1 MPNPDDPFKE
11 LAETMK
17 ELAELQ
23 QQIDDSARKIV
34 KSVRTLVDHRTEYRP
49 VQAADYPAYD
59 AAYYDG
65 TERDLAGEGIA
76 SLGDFDDATFSRN
89 HPDKDVFV
97 RLGLAADAT
106 TGAIWFRLGTASSLA
121 LQSWLEDGRTII
133 TVRSSAESA
142 VPNRP
147 EVALE
152 RVTPQTGVRDVVR
165 RHRSRVAAA
174 GALPRLL
181 RGLEDLVAAYA
192 ADERAS
198 AAFRDG
204 QGLAL
209 FEPMLRKKLGDNYE
223 DEGAPLVESI
233 LAHPE
238 WWTGE
243 APKSVAPA
251 GGGPISLMFLASREH
266 DGRGHF
272 TTAGL
277 ALHGLPDLQ
286 MKAVAANHCRAA
298 RFLMSVVARKLVRD
312 VAERPLP
319 AHLELELTR
328 ADVALP
334 AEFVSLGRY
343 PEVEVQSEG
352 PARVRLVLEGFN
364 LGSEPDLL
372 HVLPPGDRSASKD
385 EWLRDTCR
393 RLGQDAPPP
402 LSLDAFDAQME
413 AASRKGRETLS
424 EVRDRFRRGLP
435 ADQTLLIKVA
445 LPSALGGREFVWVKA
460 NDWTGDGVLIGT
472 LESAPHNLPGLER
485 GHEMRVVEAD
495 VFDRA
500 VVDKEQGMLDAALTD
515 IVAQEFGVDL

>member
-1 MPNPDDPFKE
+1 
-11 LAETMK
+11 MK
-17 ELAELQ
+17 ELSEIQ
-23 QQIDDSARKIV
+23 QQIDDSARRIV
-34 KSVRTLVDHRTEYRP
+34 ESVRTLVDHRTEYRL
-49 VQAADYPAYD
+49 VRADDYPEYD

-65 TERDLAGEGIA
+65 TERDLAAEGIA
-76 SLGDFDDATFSRN
+76 SLGDFDDETFSRT
-89 HPDKDVFV
+89 HPDKNVFV

-106 TGAIWFRLGTASSLA
+106 TGAIWFRLGTATSLA

-133 TVRSSAESA
+133 TVRSSTESA

-152 RVTPQTGVRDVVR
+152 RVAPQTSVRDVVR

-192 ADERAS
+192 ADEQAS
-198 AAFRDG
+198 AAFRAG

-243 APKSVAPA
+243 APKPVAPT
-251 GGGPISLMFLASREH
+251 GGGPINLMFLASREH
-266 DGRGHF
+266 DGRGYF

-286 MKAVAANHCRAA
+286 MRAVAANHCRAA

-319 AHLELELTR
+319 ANLELELTR

-334 AEFVSLGRY
+334 AEFVSIGRY
-343 PEVEVQSEG
+343 PEVEVTSEG

-364 LGSEPDLL
+364 TGSEPELL
-372 HVLPPGDRSASKD
+372 HLVPPGDRSGSKD

-402 LSLDAFDAQME
+402 LPLDAFDAQME
-413 AASRKGRETLS
+413 AARRK
-424 EVRDRFRRGLP
+424 
-435 ADQTLLIKVA
+435 
-445 LPSALGGREFVWVKA
+445 
-460 NDWTGDGVLIGT
+460 
-472 LESAPHNLPGLER
+472 
-485 GHEMRVVEAD
+485 
-495 VFDRA
+495 
-500 VVDKEQGMLDAALTD
+500 DAELTD

>member
-1 MPNPDDPFKE
+1 MSLENPEDTFQD
-11 LAETMK
+11 LV
-17 ELAELQ
+17 ELQ
-23 QQIDDSARKIV
+23 QQIDEAARRIV

-49 VQAADYPAYD
+49 VRAADYPDHD

-76 SLGDFDDATFSRN
+76 SLGDFDDASFSRN
-89 HPDKDVFV
+89 HPDKNVFV
-97 RLGLAADAT
+97 RLGLAADGT
-106 TGAIWFRLGTASSLA
+106 IGAIWFRLGAASSLA
-121 LQSWLEDGRTII
+121 LQSWLEDGRTIV

-147 EVALE
+147 EVAAE
-152 RVTPQTGVRDVVR
+152 RVAPQTAVRDVVR

-174 GALPRLL
+174 GALPRFL
-181 RGLEDLVAAYA
+181 RGLEELVAAYA
-192 ADERAS
+192 ADEQAS

-238 WWTGE
+238 WWAGQ
-243 APKSVAPA
+243 APKT
-251 GGGPISLMFLASREH
+251 ISLIFLASREY
-266 DGRGHF
+266 DGRGQL

-277 ALHGLPDLQ
+277 ALHGLPELQ

-319 AHLELELTR
+319 ANLEIELTR
-328 ADVALP
+328 ADVSLP

-343 PEVEVQSEG
+343 PEVEMESQG
-352 PARVRLVLEGFN
+352 PARVRLVLEG
-364 LGSEPDLL
+364 SLL
-372 HVLPPGDRSASKD
+372 HLLPPGDRSGSKD

-393 RLGQDAPPP
+393 RLGQDAPLP
-402 LSLDAFDAQME
+402 LPLDAFDAQMQ
-413 AASRKGRETLS
+413 AASPKG
-424 EVRDRFRRGLP
+424 
-435 ADQTLLIKVA
+435 
-445 LPSALGGREFVWVKA
+445 
-460 NDWTGDGVLIGT
+460 
-472 LESAPHNLPGLER
+472 
-485 GHEMRVVEAD
+485 
-495 VFDRA
+495 
-500 VVDKEQGMLDAALTD
+500 LTD
-515 IVAQEFGVDL
+515 VVAQEFGVDL

>member
-1 MPNPDDPFKE
+1 MDDPFKE

-23 QQIDDSARKIV
+23 KEIDDSARRIV

-49 VQAADYPAYD
+49 VRAADYPDYD

-76 SLGDFDDATFSRN
+76 SLGDFDDATFNRR
-89 HPDKDVFV
+89 HPDKNVFV

-106 TGAIWFRLGTASSLA
+106 AGAIWFRLGKASSLA
-121 LQSWLEDGRTII
+121 LQSWLEDGRTIT
-133 TVRSSAESA
+133 TVRSSTESA

-152 RVTPQTGVRDVVR
+152 RVDPQTAVSDVVR

-181 RGLEDLVAAYA
+181 RGLEDLVQAYA

-209 FEPMLRKKLGDNYE
+209 FEPMLRKKLGDKYE

-243 APKSVAPA
+243 APKPVAPV
-251 GGGPISLMFLASREH
+251 GPISLMFLASREH

-277 ALHGLPDLQ
+277 ALHHLPDLQ

-298 RFLMSVVARKLVRD
+298 RFLMGVVARKLVRD
-312 VAERPLP
+312 VAERPVP
-319 AHLELELTR
+319 ASLELELTR

-343 PEVEVQSEG
+343 PEVEMKSEG
-352 PARVRLVLEGFN
+352 PARVRLAFEGFDV
-364 LGSEPDLL
+364 GSEPKLL
-372 HVLPPGDRSASKD
+372 HLLPPDRSGSKD

-393 RLGQDAPPP
+393 RLGQDAPPALP
-402 LSLDAFDAQME
+402 LEAFEAQME
-413 AASRKGRETLS
+413 AASRKGRETLG
-424 EVRDRFRRGLP
+424 EVRDRFRRGFP
-435 ADQTLLIKVA
+435 AGQTLLIKVA
-445 LPSALGGREFVWVKA
+445 LPSALGGREYVWVKA
-460 NDWTGDGVLIGT
+460 RDWTGDGVLIGT
-472 LESAPHNLPGLER
+472 LESTPRNLPGLEH
-485 GHEMRVVEAD
+485 GQEMRVAEAD

-500 VVDKEQGMLDAALTD
+500 VFNKEQGMLDAALTD
-515 IVAQEFGVDL
+515 VVAQEFGVDL

>member
-1 MPNPDDPFKE
+1 MPPTTGNPEDI
-11 LAETMK
+11 LK

-23 QQIDDSARKIV
+23 QEIDDSARRIV
-34 KSVRTLVDHRTEYRP
+34 KSVRTLVDHRTDYRP
-49 VQAADYPAYD
+49 VRAADYPDHD

-76 SLGDFDDATFSRN
+76 SLGDFDDATFSRR
-89 HPDKDVFV
+89 HPDRDVFV

-121 LQSWLEDGRTII
+121 LQSWLEDDRTII
-133 TVRSSAESA
+133 TVRSSTESA

-147 EVALE
+147 EVAQE
-152 RVTPQTGVRDVVR
+152 RVAPQTAVRDVVR

-198 AAFRDG
+198 AAFREA

-209 FEPMLRKKLGDNYE
+209 FEPMLRKKMGDNYE
-223 DEGAPLVESI
+223 GEGVPLIEAI
-233 LAHPE
+233 FAHPE

-243 APKSVAPA
+243 APKPAAPPWA
-251 GGGPISLMFLASREH
+251 GPISLMFLASREH

-286 MKAVAANHCRAA
+286 IQGVAANHCRAA

-319 AHLELELTR
+319 ANLELELTR

-343 PEVEVQSEG
+343 PEVEMKAEG
-352 PARVRLVLEGFN
+352 PARVRLVLDG
-364 LGSEPDLL
+364 LL
-372 HVLPPGDRSASKD
+372 HLLPPDDRSGSKD

-402 LSLDAFDAQME
+402 LPLDALESQME
-413 AASRKGRETLS
+413 AA
-424 EVRDRFRRGLP
+424 RG
-435 ADQTLLIKVA
+435 
-445 LPSALGGREFVWVKA
+445 
-460 NDWTGDGVLIGT
+460 
-472 LESAPHNLPGLER
+472 
-485 GHEMRVVEAD
+485 
-495 VFDRA
+495 
-500 VVDKEQGMLDAALTD
+500 KELTD